1 MDAHTIEL
9 IITIV
14 CSVMASSGFWAI
26 IQHFIVKNDS
36 SSKLL
41 LGLAHDRIM
50 WLGKR
55 YLKRGYITV
64 EEYENLVTYLYEP
77 YIDRGGNGS
86 AKMIMNQ
93 VMKLDIKAN
102 EIPKKE
108 KKSDE

>member
-1 MDAHTIEL
+1 MDVRIIEL
-9 IITIV
+9 VITVV
-14 CSVMASSGFWAI
+14 CSVMASSGLWAL
-26 IQHFIVKNDS
+26 IQHLISRNDH

-50 WLGKR
+50 WLGKG

-86 AKMIMNQ
+86 VKMIMNQ
-93 VMKLDIKAN
+93 VMKLDIHAD
-102 EIPKKE
+102 ELPKGE